1 MDFAA
6 ISHEIPSVACCIC
19 HYIRLFCCETS
30 SYRRFVPGSAAE
42 SPPMVRSPPQQAL
55 YSYTAE
61 HKNTA
66 ILLSGHSSDMLWVS
80 AKRRKSLW
88 NFVYSG
94 IFWRWHG
101 KSALIGPLY
110 LLGANGRAHGKISGL
125 SDNAA
130 GRTAGSVFPCPIPG
144 GPLALR
150 PAIHK
155 KQLEVIGL
163 TVYNDADRMRRKEHQ
178 HEQNITS

>member
-1 MDFAA
+1 MKFRPLRAVFAI
-6 ISHEIPSVACCIC
+6 ISVYFAVKRPHTEDLCPAPQ
-19 HYIRLFCCETS
+19 LN
-30 SYRRFVPGSAAE
+30 RRQWSD
-42 SPPMVRSPPQQAL
+42 PPQQTL

-101 KSALIGPLY
+101 KSALIGTLY
-110 LLGANGRAHGKISGL
+110 LLGANGRGHGKIFGL

-130 GRTAGSVFPCPIPG
+130 GCSAGSVFPCPIPG
-144 GPLALR
+144 GPLVLR

-163 TVYNDADRMRRKEHQ
+163 TVYNDADRTRRKEHQ
-178 HEQNITS
+178 HEQNITSRR